1 MNQYI
6 AFIRDDKGKLT
17 EAKRIQASDMLDAI
31 EQTSIYDVIAKLEEK
46 EKK

>member
-1 MNQYI
+1 MNQYV
-6 AFIRDDKGKLT
+6 AFIRDEKGT

>member
-6 AFIRDDKGKLT
+6 AFIKDEKGT
-17 EAKRIQASDMLDAI
+17 EVERVQAIDMLDAI

-46 EKK
+46 GKK